1 MPRTL
6 FTPRFHSSLPLP
18 LVPSP
23 FFLCRYWISLAH
35 APANLNPL
43 ANLSTRV
50 FVRVSGG
57 QAESSSGKY
66 RREERNNIST
76 ELTLGIIMEG
86 FGLKLLLYLIDV
98 EIFFDYEEMK
108 QMMKRVNA
116 LIILSQ
122 YWILEK

>member
-1 MPRTL
+1 
-6 FTPRFHSSLPLP
+6 
-18 LVPSP
+18 
-23 FFLCRYWISLAH
+23 
-35 APANLNPL
+35 
-43 ANLSTRV
+43 
-50 FVRVSGG
+50 
-57 QAESSSGKY
+57 
-66 RREERNNIST
+66 
-76 ELTLGIIMEG
+76 MEG